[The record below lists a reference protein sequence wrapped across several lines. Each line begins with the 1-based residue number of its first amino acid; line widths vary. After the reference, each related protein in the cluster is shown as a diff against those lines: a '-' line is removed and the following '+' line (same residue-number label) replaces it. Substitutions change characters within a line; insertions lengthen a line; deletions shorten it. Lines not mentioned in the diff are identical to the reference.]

1 MPVNNIAHA
10 QHFPL
15 LIVNTV
21 LQSWISRTIK
31 SSLQ

>member
-1 MPVNNIAHA
+1 MPVNNITHG

-15 LIVNTV
+15 LIVNTII
-21 LQSWISRTIK
+21 QSRISRTIN